1 MACETKMVEELG
13 EGELLL
19 PNLVNEALS
28 ANDRAKYLMTLLQM
42 AKDHADYPDLASP
55 DLKQERLACGIT
67 ESGFDSV
74 IERSQREEAGVYR
87 VPKAREIH
95 HDIVENTRRM
105 LVPLKVCDTISLPDG
120 NLRASWYEQRLE
132 KLVSEVPFLV
142 EDRITGPSIA
152 WITSA
157 QQTEHDSL
165 HLLIMD
171 LHKELNRLQQQIAT
185 ESIDGACV
193 YGVHEGDRPLIR
205 AFMAGLN
212 RTKELK
218 FDHPGLGTTATRTGD
233 KLVIQN
239 DIGMTEAHV
248 LVVHVEGERVTLTYT
263 DIHIARLVFFQN
275 LFDCFEVRWDD
286 SLSKRA
292 SGLREEM
299 YHLCQGTYEAKDRAD
314 LEAYL
319 SFLGS
324 RLVFLIDWNRAR
336 KRLRKF
342 APRRICLQVLRWAA
356 DHDYGHM
363 GFLTLGGEQL
373 ILKAL

>member
-1 MACETKMVEELG
+1 
-13 EGELLL
+13 
-19 PNLVNEALS
+19 
-28 ANDRAKYLMTLLQM
+28 
-42 AKDHADYPDLASP
+42 
-55 DLKQERLACGIT
+55 
-67 ESGFDSV
+67 
-74 IERSQREEAGVYR
+74 
-87 VPKAREIH
+87 
-95 HDIVENTRRM
+95 
-105 LVPLKVCDTISLPDG
+105 
-120 NLRASWYEQRLE
+120 
-132 KLVSEVPFLV
+132 
-142 EDRITGPSIA
+142 
-152 WITSA
+152 
-157 QQTEHDSL
+157 
-165 HLLIMD
+165 MD

-205 AFMAGLN
+205 AFMAGLD

-239 DIGMTEAHV
+239 DIGLTEAHV
-248 LVVHVEGERVTLTYT
+248 LVVHVEGDRVTLTYT
-263 DIHIARLVFFQN
+263 DVHIPRLVFFQN
-275 LFDCFEVRWDD
+275 LFDRFEVHWEDTR
-286 SLSKRA
+286 SKRA

-342 APRRICLQVLRWAA
+342 APRRVCLDVLRWAA
-356 DHDYGHM
+356 DHNYGHM

-373 ILKAL
+373 IFEALEASGQAAAAAGRSALRRPGTGADRRVPQVHAADRLRGPARAGRSSSSGTRSAPSCGITSRRCTRACWDSPPSTPH

>member
-1 MACETKMVEELG
+1 M
-13 EGELLL
+13 
-19 PNLVNEALS
+19 
-28 ANDRAKYLMTLLQM
+28 
-42 AKDHADYPDLASP
+42 
-55 DLKQERLACGIT
+55 
-67 ESGFDSV
+67 
-74 IERSQREEAGVYR
+74 
-87 VPKAREIH
+87 
-95 HDIVENTRRM
+95 
-105 LVPLKVCDTISLPDG
+105 PDG

-373 ILKAL
+373 IFEAL

>member
-1 MACETKMVEELG
+1 MACKRKMVEELG

-67 ESGFDSV
+67 ESNFDSV
-74 IERSQREEAGVYR
+74 IERSQGKRPGCIAFPRRVRFTTISWKTLGECWFPFRSATRFRCRWQLACVMVRAAAREAGLR
-87 VPKAREIH
+87 GA
-95 HDIVENTRRM
+95 
-105 LVPLKVCDTISLPDG
+105 LPGRGPDH
-120 NLRASWYEQRLE
+120 RAFHCLDH
-132 KLVSEVPFLV
+132 VV
-142 EDRITGPSIA
+142 
-152 WITSA
+152 
-157 QQTEHDSL
+157 QQNEHDGL

-212 RTKELK
+212 RTRELK

-248 LVVHVEGERVTLTYT
+248 LVVHVEREQVTLTYT

-275 LFDCFEVRWDD
+275 LFDCFEVRRDD

-299 YHLCQGTYEAKDRAD
+299 YHLCQEPTRPRTGRTWRPTCPSSAR
-314 LEAYL
+314 
-319 SFLGS
+319 
-324 RLVFLIDWNRAR
+324 DW
-336 KRLRKF
+336 
-342 APRRICLQVLRWAA
+342 CS
-356 DHDYGHM
+356 
-363 GFLTLGGEQL
+363 
-373 ILKAL
+373 